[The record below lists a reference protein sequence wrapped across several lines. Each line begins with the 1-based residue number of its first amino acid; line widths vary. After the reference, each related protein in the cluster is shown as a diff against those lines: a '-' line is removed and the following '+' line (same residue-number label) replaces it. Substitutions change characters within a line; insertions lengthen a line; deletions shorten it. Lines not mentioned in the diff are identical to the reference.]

1 MRSQHRAGRFFGG
14 GQIFVHGNLRR
25 AVRTADDGDPSL
37 GQILT
42 SGVHS
47 GDNRLAA
54 HGRTGHHVDGR
65 FVHRRGLADELIEII
80 RVGLNHVQ
88 EARIRVGAAV
98 AQLHLHD
105 GVVRI
110 HSHVH
115 RELARQTLALR
126 SQHRAGRFFGSG
138 LSLGQVLA
146 GSVNGGN
153 HRLAAHGRT
162 GYHVDGRFVHRRGL
176 ADELIEIIRVG
187 LNHVQ
192 EARIHVGAAVAQ
204 LHLHDGIVL
213 IHGHIHRELAR
224 QALGL
229 RGHHGALGRLGHSG
243 LSRNLGRLR
252 RGRGGR
258 LGNAHGR
265 IVGLV
270 HGGDHSLAAHRRA
283 GHGIDGRLVK
293 GRGLADKLAEE
304 SGIVLHALHKGRV
317 VGGFGILHRNAAD
330 HALLIHGDG
339 HGEGAGQTLGLS
351 SIRLR
356 ALGNAHVDGLGALLG
371 SIRGRIVD
379 VEQDQVDRIVDGGA
393 GDGRAGDRVDILT
406 QGQLTGL
413 ADVLAVEG
421 LLASLRAKA
430 AGLAEAI
437 VADGDLSDLALAVQR
452 QLHIHGACEALLL
465 GGIAA
470 VAFFLHGRGG
480 LLNGEAR
487 LFGQHGHSIVHAAHN
502 GAGRDGS
509 GGNRVDFAAVLLQRH
524 GRGFAGKL
532 LGKGRLLGLGA
543 QTRGFLEVCAA
554 DADALNDAFR
564 IDSHADFHIAAKAL
578 DGIDRHI
585 AHGGAVGVHAAV
597 HLGAV
602 HRLKAGG
609 GRQQRLAH
617 GHGLGFF
624 LLGDAI
630 LGAVVGEGQGQRGH
644 QADHRQHNPGRQFL
658 VHASLPPS
666 NRSSPSVRVR
676 LSIDWAP
683 WRSPARRR
691 ARMAVLDT
699 NSPSAVRTGGTTVR
713 RTPAASQRD
722 CIKAASP
729 RANWP
734 K

>member
-14 GQIFVHGNLRR
+14 GQIFVHDNLRR

-42 SGVHS
+42 GSVDS
-47 GDNRLAA
+47 RDNRLAA
-54 HGRTGHHVDGR
+54 HGRTGH
-65 FVHRRGLADELIEII
+65 
-80 RVGLNHVQ
+80 
-88 EARIRVGAAV
+88 
-98 AQLHLHD
+98 
-105 GVVRI
+105 
-110 HSHVH
+110 
-115 RELARQTLALR
+115 
-126 SQHRAGRFFGSG
+126 
-138 LSLGQVLA
+138 
-146 GSVNGGN
+146 
-153 HRLAAHGRT
+153 
-162 GYHVDGRFVHRRGL
+162 HVDGRFVHRRGL

-204 LHLHDGIVL
+204 LHLHDGVAFV
-213 IHGHIHRELAR
+213 HGHVDGELAR
-224 QALGL
+224 QTLALRGQHRAGRFFGGGLGLGQILTSGVHSRNNRLAAHGRTGHHVDGRFVHRRGLADELIEIIRVGLNHVQEARIHVGAAVAQLHLHDGVAFVHGHVDGELARQTLAL

-243 LSRNLGRLR
+243 LSGNLGRLR

-270 HGGDHSLAAHRRA
+270 HGGNHSLAAHRRA

-293 GRGLADKLAEE
+293 GRGLADELAEE

-437 VADGDLSDLALAVQR
+437 VADGDLSDLALAV
-452 QLHIHGACEALLL
+452 
-465 GGIAA
+465 
-470 VAFFLHGRGG
+470 
-480 LLNGEAR
+480 
-487 LFGQHGHSIVHAAHN
+487 
-502 GAGRDGS
+502 
-509 GGNRVDFAAVLLQRH
+509 
-524 GRGFAGKL
+524 
-532 LGKGRLLGLGA
+532 
-543 QTRGFLEVCAA
+543 
-554 DADALNDAFR
+554 
-564 IDSHADFHIAAKAL
+564 
-578 DGIDRHI
+578 
-585 AHGGAVGVHAAV
+585 
-597 HLGAV
+597 
-602 HRLKAGG
+602 
-609 GRQQRLAH
+609 
-617 GHGLGFF
+617 
-624 LLGDAI
+624 
-630 LGAVVGEGQGQRGH
+630 
-644 QADHRQHNPGRQFL
+644 
-658 VHASLPPS
+658 
-666 NRSSPSVRVR
+666 
-676 LSIDWAP
+676 
-683 WRSPARRR
+683 
-691 ARMAVLDT
+691 
-699 NSPSAVRTGGTTVR
+699 
-713 RTPAASQRD
+713 
-722 CIKAASP
+722 
-729 RANWP
+729 
-734 K
+734 